1 MTDEGSLQKKLP
13 LALKQKDEEDSQ
25 EKKYFLCKFMEEVT
39 SQDIRQQPVPK
50 T

>member
-25 EKKYFLCKFMEEVT
+25 EKKIYFFV
-39 SQDIRQQPVPK
+39 QIFGGNH
-50 T
+50 

>member
-13 LALKQKDEEDSQ
+13 LALKQKDEEESQ
-25 EKKYFLCKFMEEVT
+25 EKKIFFV
-39 SQDIRQQPVPK
+39 QIFGGNRQPGYLAAVS